1 MLINV
6 MVQLVIIIVSVRRID
21 VEECAS
27 TVGVAYSVS

>member
-6 MVQLVIIIVSVRRID
+6 MVQLVIMIVSVRRIY
-21 VEECAS
+21 VEECAR